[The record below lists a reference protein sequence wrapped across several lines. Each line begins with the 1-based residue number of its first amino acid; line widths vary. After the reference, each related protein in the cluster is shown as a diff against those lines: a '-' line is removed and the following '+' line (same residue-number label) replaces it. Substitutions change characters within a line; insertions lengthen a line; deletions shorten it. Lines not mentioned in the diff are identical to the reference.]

1 MYAISASRAPR
12 TSAPFSEGT
21 SAGRYVFVSAQPPA
35 DPKTGALVKGS
46 LREMATQCLDN
57 IEAVLSELDLTLS
70 DVTKITVV
78 LAGTDDFSAVDAA
91 CEERFPMPLPACSRV
106 QVVSIAQGAPVA
118 IEAIACR

>member
-46 LREMATQCLDN
+46 LKEMAARMGVSYPSVRNRLDE
-57 IEAVLSELDLTLS
+57 IIGELRRAVAADMS
-70 DVTKITVV
+70 D
-78 LAGTDDFSAVDAA
+78 
-91 CEERFPMPLPACSRV
+91 E
-106 QVVSIAQGAPVA
+106 
-118 IEAIACR
+118 